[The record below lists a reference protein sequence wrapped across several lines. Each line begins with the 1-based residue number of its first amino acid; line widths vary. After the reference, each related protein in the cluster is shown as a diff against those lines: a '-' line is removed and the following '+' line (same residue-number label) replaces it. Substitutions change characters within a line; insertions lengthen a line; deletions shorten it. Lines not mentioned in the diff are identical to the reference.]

1 MTDAGKKAPQ
11 EQGKLMCRRVLLG
24 SAAAASAMTVLSPGL
39 AAGLRK
45 PNIILV
51 CCDDLGY
58 GDIGP
63 YGNTVIPTPNLD
75 KFAREGVR
83 LTNYYA
89 AGNVSV
95 PSYAGMLTGRYAI
108 HTGMNKTGPWGSPE
122 GLPLSN
128 PTIPKT
134 LRTKD
139 YVCALVGKW
148 GLGETGQYW
157 PPTVQGYDYFY
168 GIPHSHDTWPLAV
181 FEARAGSAQVSKA
194 DVSLSVDVT
203 PNVTTLQE
211 DFYRRGERF
220 IVENASR
227 PFYINFNFSAPHLP
241 SSPPAEFVGRSQ
253 AGDYGDTVVQLD
265 SFVGRLMAKLQQLNL
280 HDDTVV
286 VFTSDNGPWYWG
298 SAGALRDR
306 KTQPGYDGA
315 YKVPFLAR
323 YPRVIPPGVEVDA
336 IMDGVDL
343 YPTFASL
350 AGVPVPASA
359 DIDGLDMTPVLT
371 RHGKSPRDELVLFQE
386 EDVVGIR
393 TQRWKYLR
401 NRGYS
406 PVQPRA
412 SDYDYRE
419 LYDMRDDVSESYNV
433 HTMYPEVE
441 KEMSA
446 RFERARQRF
455 DPMRSRPA
463 VKPALIRFIGDGRQW
478 PDDKIGRMPRPPN
491 DVR

>member
-1 MTDAGKKAPQ
+1 MH
-11 EQGKLMCRRVLLG
+11 RRTLLG
-24 SAAAASAMTVLSPGL
+24 SAAAVGTMAMFAPAFATG
-39 AAGLRK
+39 RK
-45 PNIILV
+45 PNVILI

-63 YGNTVIPTPNLD
+63 YGNKVIPTPNLD
-75 KFAREGVR
+75 RFAREGTKF
-83 LTNYYA
+83 TNYYA

-108 HTGMNKTGPWGSPE
+108 HTGMNKTGPWGKPA

-134 LRTKD
+134 LKSAG
-139 YVCALVGKW
+139 YVSAHIGKW
-148 GLGETGQYW
+148 GLGETGEYW

-168 GIPHSHDTWPLAV
+168 GIPHSHDTWPLSLV
-181 FEARAGSAQVSKA
+181 EARAGSVTQTP
-194 DVSLSVDVT
+194 VSLATTVT

-211 DFYRRGERF
+211 AFYTHGERF
-220 IVENASR
+220 IEENAGKS
-227 PFYINFNFSAPHLP
+227 FYVNFSFSSPHLP
-241 SSPPAEFVGRSQ
+241 SWPPAEFVGKSQ
-253 AGDYGDTVVQLD
+253 AGDYGDTVVQID
-265 SFVGRLMAKLQQLNL
+265 SFVGRLMAKLRELKLDNETL
-280 HDDTVV
+280 V

-298 SAGALRDR
+298 SAGRLRDR

-323 YPRVIPPGVEVDA
+323 LPGVVPAGVQVDA
-336 IMDGVDL
+336 LMDGVDL
-343 YPTFASL
+343 LPTFASL

-371 RHGKSPRDELVLFQE
+371 GHGKSPRDQVILFQE
-386 EDVVGIR
+386 EDVVAVR

-401 NRGYS
+401 NRGFS
-406 PVQPRA
+406 PLQPRA

-419 LYDMRDDVSESYNV
+419 LYDMSVDVPESYNV
-433 HTMYPEVE
+433 HTMYPAVE
-441 KEMSA
+441 KEMAA
-446 RFERARQRF
+446 RFDKARQRF

-463 VKPALIRFIGDGRQW
+463 VPPATIRYIGDGRQW
-478 PDDKIGRMPRPPN
+478 PDDKIGRMPRPPD

>member
-1 MTDAGKKAPQ
+1 MH
-11 EQGKLMCRRVLLG
+11 RRTLLG
-24 SAAAASAMTVLSPGL
+24 SVAALGTMTALAPAL
-39 AAGLRK
+39 AARRK
-45 PNIILV
+45 PNIVLI

-58 GDIGP
+58 GDIAP
-63 YGNTVIPTPNLD
+63 YGNLVIPTPNLD
-75 KFAREGVR
+75 RLAREGAK

-108 HTGMNKTGPWGSPE
+108 HTGMNKTGPWGRPQ

-134 LRTKD
+134 LKAAG
-139 YVCALVGKW
+139 YVSAHVGKW
-148 GLGETGQYW
+148 GLGETGEYW
-157 PPTVQGYDYFY
+157 PPTVQGHDYFY
-168 GIPHSHDTWPLAV
+168 GIPHSHDTWPLPLC
-181 FEARAGSAQVSKA
+181 EARAGAPASEVQ
-194 DVSLSVDVT
+194 VSLSPEVT
-203 PNVTTLQE
+203 PNVTMLQE
-211 DFYRRGERF
+211 LFYRHGEAF
-220 IVENASR
+220 IEENAGR
-227 PFYINFNFSAPHLP
+227 PFYVNFSFSAPHLP
-241 SSPPAEFVGRSQ
+241 SWPPAEFAGKSQ
-253 AGDYGDTVVQLD
+253 AGEYGDTVVQID
-265 SFVGRLMAKLQQLNL
+265 SLVGRLMEKLRQLNL
-280 HDDTVV
+280 DADTLV

-298 SAGALRDR
+298 SAGPLRDR

-323 YPRVIPPGVEVDA
+323 LPGVIPAGARVDA

-343 YPTFASL
+343 HPTFASL

-359 DIDGLDMTPVLT
+359 DLDGLDMTAVLT
-371 RHGKSPRDELVLFQE
+371 GRGKSLRDEVILFQE

-401 NRGYS
+401 NRGFS

-419 LYDMRDDVSESYNV
+419 LYDLSNDVSESYNV
-433 HTMYPEVE
+433 HTMYPQVE
-441 KEMSA
+441 QQMSA
-446 RFERARQRF
+446 RFEKAVQRF

-463 VKPALIRFIGDGRQW
+463 VKPSLIRYVGDGRQW
-478 PDDKIGRMPRPPN
+478 PDDKIGRMPRAPD

>member
-1 MTDAGKKAPQ
+1 MH
-11 EQGKLMCRRVLLG
+11 RRALLV
-24 SAAAASAMTVLSPGL
+24 SAAAIGAMAVFTPAI
-39 AAGLRK
+39 AAARK
-45 PNIILV
+45 PNIILI

-58 GDIGP
+58 GDIGA
-63 YGNTVIPTPNLD
+63 YGNQVIPTPHLD
-75 KFAREGVR
+75 QFAREGVK

-108 HTGMNKTGPWGSPE
+108 HTGMNKTGPWGRPQ

-128 PTIPKT
+128 PTIPKM
-134 LRTKD
+134 LKVAG
-139 YVCALVGKW
+139 YVSAHIGKW

-168 GIPHSHDTWPLAV
+168 GIPHSHDTWPLPLC
-181 FEARAGSAQVSKA
+181 EARAGAPTHEMK
-194 DVSLSVDVT
+194 VSLSRDVT
-203 PNVTTLQE
+203 PNVTQLQE
-211 DFYRRGERF
+211 LFYQHGEKF
-220 IVENASR
+220 IEENAAK
-227 PFYINFNFSAPHLP
+227 PFYVNFSFSAPHLP
-241 SSPPAEFVGRSQ
+241 SWPAAEFVGKSQ
-253 AGDYGDTVVQLD
+253 ASDYGDTIVQID
-265 SFVGRLMAKLQQLNL
+265 SLVGRLMAKLRQLNL
-280 HDDTVV
+280 EGNTLV

-298 SAGALRDR
+298 SAGPLRDR

-323 YPRVIPPGVEVDA
+323 LPGVVPAGKQVDA

-350 AGVPVPASA
+350 AGVAVPKSA
-359 DIDGLDMTPVLT
+359 DIDGLDMTPILT
-371 RHGKSPRDELVLFQE
+371 GRGKSPRDQLLLFQE
-386 EDVVGIR
+386 EDLVGVR

-406 PVQPRA
+406 PVQPRG

-419 LYDMRDDVSESYNV
+419 LYDLKDDVSESYNV
-433 HTMYPEVE
+433 HTMYPDVE
-441 KEMSA
+441 RDMSA
-446 RFERARQRF
+446 RYEKAKARF
-455 DPMRSRPA
+455 DTMRSRPE
-463 VKPALIRFIGDGRQW
+463 VKPSLIRYVGDGRQW
-478 PDDKIGRMPRPPN
+478 PDDKIGRLPRAPD

>member
-1 MTDAGKKAPQ
+1 MH
-11 EQGKLMCRRVLLG
+11 RRTLLG
-24 SAAAASAMTVLSPGL
+24 SAAAVGAVAIFSPVFAVG
-39 AAGLRK
+39 GRK
-45 PNIILV
+45 PNIILI

-63 YGNTVIPTPNLD
+63 YGNQMIPTPNLNQ
-75 KFAREGVR
+75 FAQEGAR

-108 HTGMNKTGPWGSPE
+108 HTGMNKTGPWGRPQ

-134 LRTKD
+134 LKTAG
-139 YVCALVGKW
+139 YVCAHIGKW

-168 GIPHSHDTWPLAV
+168 GIAHSHDIWPLSLY
-181 FEARAGSAQVSKA
+181 EARAGVPQVSEAK
-194 DVSLSVDVT
+194 VSLSPDTV
-203 PNVTTLQE
+203 PNVTMLQE
-211 DFYRRGERF
+211 LFYQHGERF
-220 IVENASR
+220 IEENAGKS
-227 PFYINFNFSAPHLP
+227 FYVNFSFSAPHLP
-241 SSPPAEFVGRSQ
+241 SWPPAAFAGKSQ

-265 SFVGRLMAKLQQLNL
+265 SILGRLMAKLRQLSLDSNTL
-280 HDDTVV
+280 V
-286 VFTSDNGPWYWG
+286 VFTSNNGPWYWG
-298 SAGALRDR
+298 SAGPLRDR

-323 YPRVIPPGVEVDA
+323 LPGVIPAGKQIDA

-343 YPTFASL
+343 YPTFASF
-350 AGVPVPASA
+350 AGVPAGA

-371 RHGKSPRDELVLFQE
+371 GRGKSPRDQLLLFQE
-386 EDVVGIR
+386 EDLVGVR

-406 PVQPRA
+406 PIQPRG

-419 LYDMRDDVSESYNV
+419 LYDMNDDVSESYNV
-433 HTMYPEVE
+433 HTMYPDVE
-441 KEMSA
+441 KAMSA
-446 RFERARQRF
+446 RYEKAKAHF
-455 DPMRSRPA
+455 DTMRSRPE
-463 VKPALIRFIGDGRQW
+463 VKPSLIRYVGDGRHW
-478 PDDKIGRMPRPPN
+478 PDDKIGRMPRAPD